1 MFVSL
6 NGYKV
11 IYTDKVLNALEL
23 LEMRTHEP
31 ERHEECRVRGNA
43 ISKPD
48 FIAVLAIN
56 SDGNL
61 VIVEDEAWRF
71 QFIPRMANY
80 EVGGVVNVQK

>member
-1 MFVSL
+1 MVSL

-11 IYTDKVLNALEL
+11 IYADKVLNALEL
-23 LEMRTHEP
+23 LEMHINESR
-31 ERHEECRVRGNA
+31 RHEERGERESI

-61 VIVEDEAWRF
+61 VIVDDEAWRF
-71 QFIPRMANY
+71 QFIPRVENY
-80 EVGGVVNVQK
+80 EAGGVVNVQK

>member
-11 IYTDKVLNALEL
+11 IYADKVLNALEL

-31 ERHEECRVRGNA
+31 ERHEERGVCRNVM
-43 ISKPD
+43 SKPD

-61 VIVEDEAWRF
+61 VIVDDEAWKF
-71 QFIPRMANY
+71 QFIPRVANY

>member
-11 IYTDKVLNALEL
+11 IYADKVLNALEL
-23 LEMRTHEP
+23 LEMRKNAP
-31 ERHEECRVRGNA
+31 EKHGERGDL

-48 FIAVLAIN
+48 SIAVLAIN

-61 VIVEDEAWRF
+61 IIVDDEAWRF
-71 QFIPRMANY
+71 QFIPRVANY

>member
-11 IYTDKVLNALEL
+11 VYGDKVLNALEL
-23 LEMRTHEP
+23 MEMRINEP
-31 ERHEECRVRGNA
+31 ERHEEHGACRNV

-48 FIAVLAIN
+48 FIAILAIN

-61 VIVEDEAWRF
+61 IIVDDGAWRF
-71 QFIPRMANY
+71 QFIPR
-80 EVGGVVNVQK
+80 VN